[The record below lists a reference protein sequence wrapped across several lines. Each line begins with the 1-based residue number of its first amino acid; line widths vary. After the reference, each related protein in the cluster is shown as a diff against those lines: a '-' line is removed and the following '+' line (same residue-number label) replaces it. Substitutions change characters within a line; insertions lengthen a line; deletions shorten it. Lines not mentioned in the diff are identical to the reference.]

1 MTAPANKTPL
11 SVDYTSRDYYSL
23 REQLILRVKDRVP
36 GWNGNDSSDFGLAL
50 IEAFAYM
57 GDLTN
62 YYIDR
67 TANEAF
73 ILTATQRD
81 TLLNISK
88 MYGYSPSNYVGS
100 VVDVD
105 FTNNNGYKGAVGAA
119 IIETSPIDGVS
130 TTHLAKIVVPND
142 HPFIVND
149 MVIVESF
156 TTKATGVIAGVTIDY
171 DTSVFNGT
179 FKVLETGYDN
189 IGNNVLQYR
198 PEATVKNITVNGTK
212 VTVEYEGS
220 IRPSIGQKINL
231 SGITVPSGNNYN
243 GNWFVENSTEASSGV
258 FANLVF
264 DSAKHVAK
272 VTKVYGDG
280 TNIRFSTFGNA
291 STSLDIYGYT
301 TPSWHVFTAG
311 QKVTTTGINPTAY
324 NLTGATVASVKD
336 SLALITNITTNGSGT
351 VTVVTSKPF
360 EAKDIISIR
369 NIRSLNNPNGDPN
382 TTGSATNWNLTDVQV
397 AVPSTTTATIS
408 NVVGNKTTGVTQFTT
423 SGSGGHGF
431 TTGQYVT
438 ITGMDPDV
446 YNLEE
451 VKITSVPS
459 TTTFTVNSYW
469 DDVFVSGGT
478 ATRYSFTVTGSTINT
493 TESVSSTGTIGAVLC
508 KQFVIAGATTTSYVS
523 GGTATALV
531 GGTPTVTNGEVTF
544 ADLPVIIN
552 PGGTVKDLGGTT
564 VPAGSQLYAQV
575 SNADG
580 TQNVIFS
587 TQEDLHVPY
596 RSTTTA
602 LVVQGEQVAY
612 RADNAAVGSGD
623 ISGELLGYSSGEAV
637 QMFDL
642 KEVRVNSSTV
652 QIFVDNGTDFEEWT
666 QVPHIMDYGP
676 SDKVF
681 EVYTSGSG
689 TVTAVF
695 GDGISGKIPTKE
707 SGIKA
712 KYFAGGGTVGNV
724 SAGTI
729 TSWGVIPAGI
739 DPEADVRKI
748 TITNPDA
755 ANGGLDPESND
766 SIRYNA
772 PRALRSLNRAV
783 TLQDFTDLA
792 LSVDRVAKANA
803 IGGSRNSVTIYMAP
817 ISTDTY
823 PGVIGEDTTSQWKF
837 IQNNINL
844 FLQDKVQ
851 IGTTVT
857 VLPPR
862 YSDVGLT
869 ITYTKG
875 LEFSASVVESSIKKS
890 LLEEFAYDN
899 LQFADVITPEELEF
913 KLRQVDGVV
922 NAKVDYFGRMSS
934 EVTTSTM
941 ADWFGRDSLVGEPDE
956 LFVFS
961 EDNIVLFGASSDAS
975 LSAVT
980 ITPSPSGS
988 ATWTTTF
995 QTGVYSYRVT
1005 VPNGTT
1011 SVAVT
1016 ATATDTSGEGGL
1028 PKITTNGASVASG
1041 SARTITGIDVG
1052 NTPVTIVV
1060 TAGDGV
1066 TVKVY
1071 KVTITRAA

>member
-1 MTAPANKTPL
+1 
-11 SVDYTSRDYYSL
+11 
-23 REQLILRVKDRVP
+23 
-36 GWNGNDSSDFGLAL
+36 
-50 IEAFAYM
+50 M

-81 TLLNISK
+81 TLLNIAK
-88 MYGYSPSNYVGS
+88 MYGYTPSNYVGS

-119 IIETSPIDGVS
+119 IIDTSEIDTVD
-130 TTHLAKIVVPND
+130 TTHVAKIVVPND
-142 HPFIVND
+142 HPFEVDD

-156 TTKATGVIAGVTIDY
+156 TTKATGIIAGVTIDY

-198 PEATVKNITVNGTK
+198 PEAVVKSITLDGTK
-212 VTVEYEGS
+212 VTLEYEGS
-220 IRPSIGQKINL
+220 IRPSIGQKISL
-231 SGITVPSGNNYN
+231 TGITVPSGNNYN
-243 GNWFVENSTEASSGV
+243 GNWFVENSTEAAEGAY
-258 FANLVF
+258 ANLVF
-264 DSAKHVAK
+264 DSAKHTAR
-272 VTKVYGDG
+272 VTKVIGDG

-311 QKVTTTGINPTAY
+311 QKITTAGIDPSAY

-336 SLALITNITTNGSGT
+336 SLALITNITTNGSNT
-351 VTVVTSKPF
+351 VTVVASKAF
-360 EAKDIISIR
+360 EAGDIISIR

-382 TTGSATNWNLTDVQV
+382 TTSATDNWNLTDVQV
-397 AVPSTTTATIS
+397 ATPSTTTATITD
-408 NVVGNKTTGVTQFTT
+408 VVGNKASGIVQFVT
-423 SGSGGHGF
+423 SSAHGF
-431 TTGQYVT
+431 TAGQYVT
-438 ITGMDPDV
+438 ITGMTPDV
-446 YNLEE
+446 YNLKEI
-451 VKITSVPS
+451 KIQSVPS
-459 TTTFTVNSYW
+459 TTTFTVTAYW
-469 DDVFVSGGT
+469 DDVFETGGT
-478 ATRYSFTVTGSTINT
+478 ATLYKFTIAEEIASTET
-493 TESVSSTGTIGAVLC
+493 VSSTGTIGAVLC
-508 KQFVIAGATTTSYVS
+508 KQFVVAGSTTTSFVS

-587 TQEDLHVPY
+587 TQQDLHVPY
-596 RSTTTA
+596 RTTTTA
-602 LVVQGEQVAY
+602 MVVQGEQVAY

-623 ISGELLGYSSGEAV
+623 IAGELLGYSSGEAV

-642 KEVRVNSSTV
+642 KEVRVSSSTV
-652 QIFVDNGTDFEEWT
+652 QIFVDNGTDFEEWA
-666 QVPHIMDYGP
+666 QVPHIMDFGP

-681 EVYTSGSG
+681 EVYTAGSG
-689 TVTAVF
+689 TVTVVF

-707 SGIKA
+707 STIKA
-712 KYFAGGGTVGNV
+712 KYVAGGGTIGNV
-724 SAGTI
+724 SAGAI
-729 TSWGVIPAGI
+729 TAWGIIPTGA
-739 DPEADVRKI
+739 DPEADIRNI
-748 TITNPDA
+748 TVTNPDA

-792 LSVDRVAKANA
+792 LSVDRVAKANS

-823 PGVIGEDTTSQWKF
+823 PGVVGETTTTQWDYIK
-837 IQNNINL
+837 NNINL

-862 YSDVGLT
+862 YSDIGLT

-875 LEFSASVVESSIKKS
+875 LEYSATVVESNIKKS

-899 LQFADVITPEELEF
+899 LRFADVITPEEIEF

-922 NAKVDYFGRMSS
+922 NAKVDYCGRMSS

-941 ADWFGRDSLVGEPDE
+941 SDWFGRDSLVGEPDE

-975 LSAVT
+975 LSALT

-988 ATWTTTF
+988 STWTTTF

-1011 SVAVT
+1011 SVDVV
-1016 ATATDTSGEGGL
+1016 ATATDVSSEGGL
-1028 PKITTNGASVASG
+1028 PKITTNGASIASG
-1041 SARTITGIDVG
+1041 SARTISGIAVG